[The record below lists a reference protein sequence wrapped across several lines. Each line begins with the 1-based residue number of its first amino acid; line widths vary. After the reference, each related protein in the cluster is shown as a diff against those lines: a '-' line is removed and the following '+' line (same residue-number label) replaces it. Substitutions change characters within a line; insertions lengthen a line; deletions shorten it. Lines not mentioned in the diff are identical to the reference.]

1 MGMMGIDQT
10 TSHVNGRMNS
20 SYLDVSSPNILGFH
34 RIFLNHRDLTW
45 ECGYGIVWVNHN
57 EGTT

>member
-1 MGMMGIDQT
+1 MFFWEDEQQLFG
-10 TSHVNGRMNS
+10 
-20 SYLDVSSPNILGFH
+20 YLDFSSPNILGFH